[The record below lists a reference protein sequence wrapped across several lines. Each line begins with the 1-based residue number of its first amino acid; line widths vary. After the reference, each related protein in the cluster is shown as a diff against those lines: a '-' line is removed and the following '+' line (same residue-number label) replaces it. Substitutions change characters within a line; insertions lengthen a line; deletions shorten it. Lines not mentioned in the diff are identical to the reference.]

1 MTIVTESIFAFDPP
15 RNSSADTIDLGD
27 SEALSSSFSSFFDDA
42 FMGKLVSARQG
53 NPGGDFPFGVRSQ
66 IPSGPGDPGAFLET
80 GNKTASTH
88 GMLSESPERDTCDH
102 DAMDAEV
109 STRDDETDRTT
120 APPQAASPGG
130 SERTSS
136 ERSKKLSSSRRGR
149 PKIVMD
155 PERARRKR
163 EQTMEKNRIAASKCR
178 EKKKNWMA
186 KMDDRHR
193 DLSTRNEFLK
203 AEIHSLRSAI
213 LGLKELA
220 FQHMECGYAPI
231 TEYVKAEAK
240 AIRSGGHSQN
250 CTWIAMEQPL
260 PQRHIHTGT
269 LPSFGSPDKMS
280 EVPRLQSRA
289 TATDA
294 GEDSNSSTSLRSMS
308 ISSGVDM
315 GQIRLGGQHSG

>member
-1 MTIVTESIFAFDPP
+1 MTTITESVFAFDPP
-15 RNSSADTIDLGD
+15 RNSSADTVDLGD

-42 FMGKLVSARQG
+42 FMGKLVSARSG

-66 IPSGPGDPGAFLET
+66 IPSDPGDPGASLET

-88 GMLSESPERDTCDH
+88 GMLSESSEGDACDH

-136 ERSKKLSSSRRGR
+136 ERSKKSSSSRRGR

-155 PERARRKR
+155 AERARRKR

-213 LGLKELA
+213 LGLKELV

-250 CTWIAMEQPL
+250 CTWIAMGRPL
-260 PQRHIHTGT
+260 PQHHIHTEEWA
-269 LPSFGSPDKMS
+269 L
-280 EVPRLQSRA
+280 
-289 TATDA
+289 
-294 GEDSNSSTSLRSMS
+294 
-308 ISSGVDM
+308 
-315 GQIRLGGQHSG
+315 